1 MAVADEV
8 EGRESKVES
17 RASDVDGRR
26 TDGVTH
32 ALGVRPSTFDFRRF
46 GAARA
51 FTILELLVVIGLIAM
66 LAALAVPAYQRT
78 VEAGRATACSG
89 HLRQLGVALNGYLG
103 ENEMKMPILKA
114 GREKITDDVP
124 VIDNTLDKYVTEK
137 AIFACPADPR
147 WAAAS
152 GTSYHW
158 NVALN
163 GQPVASLNFLRV
175 IQNRSR
181 IPVLGDK
188 EGFHPYLDTKVNI
201 LYADGHASKDV
212 NFVTGN

>member
-1 MAVADEV
+1 MAVGDGVEGQASKV
-8 EGRESKVES
+8 EGRRSKVE
-17 RASDVDGRR
+17 RR
-26 TDGVTH
+26 Q
-32 ALGVRPSTFDFRRF
+32 ACFRRSTFDVRRLDPQ
-46 GAARA
+46 RPA
-51 FTILELLVVIGLIAM
+51 FTILELLVVIGLIAL

-78 VEAGRATACSG
+78 VEAGRATACSS
-89 HLRQLGVALNGYLG
+89 HLRQLGVALNTYLG

-114 GREKITDDVP
+114 GREKLTDDVP